1 MKTQAIL
8 LSLVAAFTLCI
19 GSGCA
24 TFDKAFEVGISEL
37 TKKLDAKYADWKAKQ
52 EAAGET
58 IGNDKPEAPIPPK
71 PGTIAEDAVPYGNLA
86 WTYGGFPGQN
96 AYLGSPRI
104 SNLSVKSNGLS
115 FKYDVDLRGW
125 GYASGDAGGA
135 LACLFCRIDGKWRG
149 GKIDWISSSRNTR
162 DFKNPRSGYNGW
174 KATDLDNADA
184 FAFVI
189 VAKDQK
195 RRSNIIMQEAKK

>member
-1 MKTQAIL
+1 MKPQAIL

-24 TFDKAFEVGISEL
+24 SFPTLFEAGVSEL
-37 TKKLDAKYADWKAKQ
+37 TKTLDAKYQEWLAKQ

-58 IGNDKPEAPIPPK
+58 IGNTTPEAP
-71 PGTIAEDAVPYGNLA
+71 GTVAEPVEADAVPFSALA

-104 SNLSVKSNGLS
+104 SNLSVTSNGLS
-115 FKYDVDLRGW
+115 FKYDVDLSGW
-125 GYASGDAGGA
+125 GYAHTDAGGA
-135 LACLFCRIDGKWRG
+135 LACLFCRVDGKWRG

-162 DFKNPRSGYNGW
+162 DFNNPKSGYGGW
-174 KATDLDNADA
+174 KASDLDNADA

-195 RRSNIIMQEAKK
+195 RRSNVIMQEVKK

>member
-1 MKTQAIL
+1 MKPQAIL

-24 TFDKAFEVGISEL
+24 SFDKAFEVGISEL
-37 TKKLDAKYADWKAKQ
+37 TKTLDAKYADWKAKQ

-71 PGTIAEDAVPYGNLA
+71 PGTIAEDAVPYENLA
-86 WTYGGFPGQN
+86 WTYGGFNGAN

-104 SNLSVKSNGLS
+104 SNLSVSSSNLS
-115 FKYDVDLRGW
+115 FTYDVDLSGW
-125 GYASGDAGGA
+125 GLGHTDADA
-135 LACLFCRIDGKWRG
+135 LACLFCRVNGVWTG
-149 GKIDWISSSRNTR
+149 GKFEWISSSR
-162 DFKNPRSGYNGW
+162 KSRSLGNAQGGYNGW
-174 KATDLDNADA
+174 KGEDLINADA

-195 RRSNIIMQEAKK
+195 RRSNVIMQEVKK